1 MAHFPSVGEEF
12 GGYRITRQ
20 LGRGGMGVVFAAEQR
35 GLGRTVALKVLSP
48 EFAEQPDYRARF
60 AREATV
66 LARLDSPH
74 VIAIFD
80 HGEQDGCLYIATQY
94 VGGGDLSDAI
104 RRHGP
109 VPAVEAATIAEQMAW
124 ALRDSHAAGVV
135 HRDLKPSNV
144 LLRGVGSETYAY
156 LCDFGIAQDRTPG
169 NTVTGA
175 VAGTFAYLAPERLR
189 GEPATAAADIYALGC
204 VLWTM
209 VVGSAPYAGSD
220 VQIGMSHL
228 NAPVP
233 RLVDDSPVA
242 RAVNDVLQ
250 RALAKEPGR
259 RYPDAGAMRA
269 DLRELA
275 RVAGAPHPPLR
286 PFPTAAPSWPPAP
299 PSAPSSA
306 SAAAAAAA
314 KPSHPG
320 PPSHP
325 SRPSQP
331 SLASQSSAP
340 GAPWLPPPPSFAGPP
355 APRRRRTGLVVAGV
369 VAAVVTVVGG
379 VAVAVVAND
388 GGGDPVADPTGSTS
402 TSTTSSTAPT
412 SPTTT
417 APTTPVAPTTTETV
431 DPPEP
436 PEPRKTP
443 TPTYPDVPAASG
455 VQIELGAASL
465 RAPSGWGT
473 IDRGIVQDGVG
484 ARDYGDTEGYYSSVF
499 IRRSEPVIPITSP
512 ELLEIAAEA
521 AVENL
526 DEADDT
532 IELKFSGLM
541 PRAWLDGERAVRI
554 RASYFS
560 TKDNLS
566 FTEETWFAQRGT
578 YLYRVT
584 FQHSRSDSQAAR
596 RGQIDPMVV
605 SFRWR

>member
-1 MAHFPSVGEEF
+1 MARFPSVGEEF

-104 RRHGP
+104 RRYGP

-144 LLRGVGSETYAY
+144 LLRDAGSETYAY

-209 VVGSAPYAGSD
+209 AVGSAPYAGSD
-220 VQIGMSHL
+220 VEIGMSHL

-275 RVAGAPHPPLR
+275 QVARVPHPPLR

-299 PSAPSSA
+299 PPAL
-306 SAAAAAAA
+306 A

-325 SRPSQP
+325 GQPGQPGRP
-331 SLASQSSAP
+331 SQSSAP
-340 GAPWLPPPPSFAGPP
+340 GAPWVPPPSYGGPP
-355 APRRRRTGLVVAGV
+355 APRRRRTGVV
-369 VAAVVTVVGG
+369 VAAVVAAVVAVVGG
-379 VAVAVVAND
+379 VAVAVMAND

-402 TSTTSSTAPT
+402 VTSSVPTAP

-417 APTTPVAPTTTETV
+417 APTTPASPTTTV

-436 PEPRKTP
+436 PPEPKKTP
-443 TPTYPDVPAASG
+443 TPTYPDVPASSG

-473 IDRGIVQDGVG
+473 IDKGIVQDGVG
-484 ARDYGDTEGYYSSVF
+484 ARDYSDTAGYYSSVF